1 MVTDLKDPMRDSLT
15 ESALIA
21 RIRMKIETGDEEIG
35 AGRSLVISTPQGD
48 TYGFFELLSDRYPYM
63 GIKAPA
69 DTNPYDLKDQTIVVD
84 RVESIGRDY
93 ILENSAPGV
102 LDVNAVLN
110 LESFDGRVISF
121 KEEDGVRYFDI
132 NSLGEIS
139 VHSDP
144 RTDIPLQNPPESD

>member
-1 MVTDLKDPMRDSLT
+1 M
-15 ESALIA
+15 
-21 RIRMKIETGDEEIG
+21 
-35 AGRSLVISTPQGD
+35 
-48 TYGFFELLSDRYPYM
+48 
-63 GIKAPA
+63 
-69 DTNPYDLKDQTIVVD
+69 
-84 RVESIGRDY
+84 ESIGRDY